1 MKSKLSGLAVVL
13 AVVLGGNLLAATALA
28 GSDSNDGKTEKKHV
42 AVFINKESDD
52 GDANVKLKI
61 NGESWKF
68 VLPQLS
74 EGEERVIATDDGRT
88 VKAKRKGKDVTIEA
102 GGETINMPA
111 EGGGMHVRF
120 HGVPPV
126 PPVPGVAPVAPL
138 PPEEIEALR
147 NSVLISGAEL
157 TEAQQNKIREAFKK
171 AGIDKP
177 VKFVQGGKAMILHS
191 HAPALW
197 HDKVE
202 GNTVRRVI
210 VIGKDGKQEIT
221 NEDVMDADE
230 VEIQRDIEII
240 RKKADDDAT
249 Q

>member
-1 MKSKLSGLAVVL
+1 MQSKLSGVAVLLALVL
-13 AVVLGGNLLAATALA
+13 ASTAFA
-28 GSDSNDGKTEKKHV
+28 GSDGKESKAEKKHV

-52 GDANVKLKI
+52 GDAKVKLKI

-68 VLPQLS
+68 VLPKLS
-74 EGEERVIATDDGRT
+74 DGEERIIATEDGRT
-88 VKAKRKGKDVTIEA
+88 VKATRKGKEVTVEA
-102 GGETINMPA
+102 GGETINMPE

-120 HGVPPV
+120 HGVPAV
-126 PPVPGVAPVAPL
+126 PPVPGVAPVPPL

-147 NSVLISGAEL
+147 NSVVISGTEL
-157 TEAQQNKIREAFKK
+157 TEAQQNKIREAIKK

-221 NEDVMDADE
+221 NEDVLGEDA
-230 VEIQRDIEII
+230 VQIQRDIEII
-240 RKKADDDAT
+240 REKPDDEAT

>member
-1 MKSKLSGLAVVL
+1 MQSKFTWLAIALTVALGSSTMADDNADKSKI
-13 AVVLGGNLLAATALA
+13 
-28 GSDSNDGKTEKKHV
+28 EKRHV

-52 GDANVKLKI
+52 GDAKVKLKI

-74 EGEERVIATDDGRT
+74 DGEERIIATDDGRT
-88 VKAKRKGKDVTIEA
+88 VKAKRKGKDVTVEA

-111 EGGGMHVRF
+111 DGGGMHVRF

-126 PPVPGVAPVAPL
+126 PPVPGVAPVPPL
-138 PPEEIEALR
+138 PPEEVEALR
-147 NSVLISGAEL
+147 NSVLISGVDL

-177 VKFVQGGKAMILHS
+177 VKFVQGGKTMILHS
-191 HAPALW
+191 HVPALW

-202 GNTVRRVI
+202 GDTVRRVI
-210 VIGKDGKQEIT
+210 VVGKDGKQEIT
-221 NEDVMDADE
+221 NEDVMGEDA
-230 VEIQRDIEII
+230 IQIQHDIEVI
-240 RKKADDDAT
+240 RKKTDDDAT